1 MKVSNRSRRIAELI
15 KRELAQLIVREL
27 RDSKAQNVT
36 LTDAEVAADLSSA
49 KIYFSLLGG
58 SAAAGKAAAALNH
71 AAGFLRHALMRRLAL
86 RTVPA
91 LRFYFD
97 ESVERGARID
107 TLIQRAISAD
117 SDNGTKQAK

>member
-15 KRELAQLIVREL
+15 KRELAQVIVREL
-27 RDSKAQNVT
+27 RDSKAHNVT

-58 SAAAGKAAAALNH
+58 SAAADKAAAALNR

-86 RTVPA
+86 RTVPE

-117 SDNGTKQAK
+117 SGNDTKQAK